1 MNAASRSASTR
12 NVQLD
17 FFRGLALMVIFVNH
31 MPDNPW
37 SYFMPSRLGP
47 SDAAEAFV
55 FLSGF
60 VAAIAYGRSFR
71 EAGIG
76 LGTLQVLYRCGQIYV
91 AHLLLFI
98 SITSLFLL
106 LHFNGLGDGWQLD
119 NLHYFFDQTQN
130 ALLALVSLT
139 YLPNFI
145 DILPMYLVI
154 LLWVPMIWSLSRI
167 HVLLAIG
174 GSLALY
180 ICAWS
185 LGWELMADPIS
196 GRHWYFNPFCWQ
208 LIFFTG
214 FAFSSGWLPIPRFN
228 RNLFWACMLFVV
240 FCLPLGTA
248 DCYELP
254 WFTTLQNQWPFLV
267 DKSHF
272 GLIRFLH
279 FLAMTY
285 LVRIFM
291 QKHQEWLNSWL
302 AGKVINMGQQ
312 SLPVFMMGS
321 VLSLVGGILL
331 ETSDG
336 DVFDSTCI
344 NVAGL
349 GVMMLFAQFLNWL
362 DQKPWKISL
371 EKSSNGPT
379 VDWPRYAV
387 MACSLV
393 LIAMIPL
400 LLIQQPETQINMAES
415 SGNNMSLPHHQ
426 DAPQKTEKAA
436 FQKSPLESPDTL

>member
-60 VAAIAYGRSFR
+60 VAAIAYGRSFS

-76 LGTLQVLYRCGQIYV
+76 LGILQVLYRCGQIYV

-98 SITSLFLL
+98 SITSMFLL
-106 LHFNGLGDGWQLD
+106 MHFNGLGDGWQLD

-167 HVLLAIG
+167 HVLLAIAV
-174 GSLALY
+174 SVALY

-254 WFTTLQNQWPFLV
+254 WFRALRDQWPFLV

-336 DVFDSTCI
+336 DFVDSSFI

-362 DQKPWKISL
+362 DQKPWKIFAK
-371 EKSSNGPT
+371 KSSYPQT
-379 VDWPRYAV
+379 VQWPRHAFMV
-387 MACSLV
+387 FGLV
-393 LIAMIPL
+393 LITITPL
-400 LLIQQPETQINMAES
+400 LLVQPSVAPVNMAETTD
-415 SGNNMSLPHHQ
+415 NTMSPTHSK
-426 DAPQKTEKAA
+426 DAPKKTEKAA
-436 FQKSPLESPDTL
+436 FQKSLIESPDTL

>member
-60 VAAIAYGRSFR
+60 VAAIAYGRSFS

-76 LGTLQVLYRCGQIYV
+76 LGILQVLYRCGQIYV

-98 SITSLFLL
+98 SITSMFLL
-106 LHFNGLGDGWQLD
+106 MHFNGLGDGWQLD

-167 HVLLAIG
+167 HVLLAIAV
-174 GSLALY
+174 SVALY

-228 RNLFWACMLFVV
+228 RNLFWACMLFVI

-254 WFTTLQNQWPFLV
+254 WFTILRDQWPFLV

-336 DVFDSTCI
+336 DFVDSSFI

-362 DQKPWKISL
+362 DQKPWKIFAK
-371 EKSSNGPT
+371 KSSYPQT
-379 VDWPRYAV
+379 VQWPRHAFMV
-387 MACSLV
+387 FGLV
-393 LIAMIPL
+393 LITITPL
-400 LLIQQPETQINMAES
+400 LLVQPSVAPVNMAETTDNTIS
-415 SGNNMSLPHHQ
+415 PTHSK
-426 DAPQKTEKAA
+426 DAPKKTEKAA
-436 FQKSPLESPDTL
+436 FQKSLIESPDTL

>member
-1 MNAASRSASTR
+1 MNAVSRSASSR
-12 NVQLD
+12 NLQLD

-31 MPDNPW
+31 LPDNPW

-60 VAAIAYGRSFR
+60 VAAIAYGRSFN

-76 LGTLQVLYRCGQIYV
+76 LGTLQVLYRCAQIYV

-106 LHFNGLGDGWQLD
+106 MYFNGAGSDWELD
-119 NLHYFFDQTQN
+119 NLRYFFDQTQN

-167 HVLLAIG
+167 HVFLALG
-174 GSLALY
+174 FSLAVY

-185 LGWELMADPIS
+185 LGWELTADPVS

-208 LIFFTG
+208 LVFFTG

-248 DCYELP
+248 DCYGLP
-254 WFTTLQNQWPFLV
+254 GFTRLHDQWPFLV

-272 GLIRFLH
+272 GLIRYLH
-279 FLAMTY
+279 FLAMIY
-285 LVRIFM
+285 LIRTFM
-291 QKHQEWLNSWL
+291 LKHQDWLNSWL
-302 AGKVINMGQQ
+302 AGKIITMGQQ

-321 VLSLVGGILL
+321 VLSLLGGILL
-331 ETSDG
+331 EASDG
-336 DVFDSTCI
+336 DIFDSACI
-344 NVAGL
+344 NLAGL
-349 GVMMLFAQFLNWL
+349 GVMMLSAQFISWL
-362 DQKPWKISL
+362 DQKPWKIRL
-371 EKSSNGPT
+371 EKSSNALIT
-379 VDWPRYAV
+379 HWPRHALMTV
-387 MACSLV
+387 SLI
-393 LIAMIPL
+393 LITITPL
-400 LLIQQPETQINMAES
+400 LLLQQPAAPVNIAETSDNTMPR
-415 SGNNMSLPHHQ
+415 PHSQ

>member
-60 VAAIAYGRSFR
+60 VAAIAYGRSFS
-71 EAGIG
+71 ESGIG

-106 LHFNGLGDGWQLD
+106 MHFNGQGDAWQLD

-167 HVLLAIG
+167 HVLLAIAV
-174 GSLALY
+174 SVALY

-228 RNLFWACMLFVV
+228 RNLFLACMLFVV

-248 DCYELP
+248 DCYGLP
-254 WFTTLQNQWPFLV
+254 WFTTLHNQWPFLL

-279 FLAMTY
+279 FLAMIY

-321 VLSLVGGILL
+321 VLSLMGGILL

-336 DVFDSTCI
+336 DFFDSSCI

-362 DQKPWKISL
+362 DQKPWKIIAT
-371 EKSSNGPT
+371 KSRYPQT
-379 VDWPRYAV
+379 VQWPRQAL
-387 MACSLV
+387 MAFGLV
-393 LIAMIPL
+393 LITITPL
-400 LLIQQPETQINMAES
+400 LLIQPSVAPVNMAETTD
-415 SGNNMSLPHHQ
+415 NTMSPTHSK
-426 DAPQKTEKAA
+426 DAPKKTEKAA
-436 FQKSPLESPDTL
+436 FQKSLIESPDTL